1 MKKWNTKYHGIGFK
15 FEPQIVRIRN
25 DEILRFYLTH
35 QKAACQRLA
44 RVVRK
49 AYRLKYG
56 TELKISEKSLA
67 TEIWFHY
74 RIKRISLMLEGIHW
88 KVFQKSG
95 FRNFL
100 DKVLIHMAVIDCGER
115 KVDNN
120 RWLWNLLAAVLPVPY
135 KSL

>member
-56 TELKISEKSLA
+56 TELKISREVPGDGDLVPLPDQTDQPDAGGDS
-67 TEIWFHY
+67 
-74 RIKRISLMLEGIHW
+74 LEGFPE
-88 KVFQKSG
+88 VRFPEFPG
-95 FRNFL
+95 
-100 DKVLIHMAVIDCGER
+100 
-115 KVDNN
+115 
-120 RWLWNLLAAVLPVPY
+120 
-135 KSL
+135 

>member
-74 RIKRISLMLEGIHW
+74 RIKRISLMVEGIHW
-88 KVFQKSG
+88 
-95 FRNFL
+95 
-100 DKVLIHMAVIDCGER
+100 
-115 KVDNN
+115 
-120 RWLWNLLAAVLPVPY
+120 
-135 KSL
+135 